1 MSDEFALLIA
11 DVYELAGALRQAGE
25 TLAAA
30 EGQTQAR
37 WQLLS
42 AVSERGL
49 TVPQAGRRLG
59 ITRQAVQRVA
69 NDLVHDGLA
78 TFADNPDHRASPLL
92 VLTDDGSDT
101 VAALNRRARVANR
114 RVAQRA
120 GDDVVAAA
128 RASIRQILD
137 AVREIPDSAGPQSR

>member
-128 RASIRQILD
+128 RAGIRQILD